1 MADKEGN
8 KTGGRQKGTPNK
20 KTEELMDI
28 SKRLKVNPFEIL
40 LLFAKGDW
48 KALGYKSEKVTKY
61 FGENKSEEYVISPEL
76 RSQSAGKA
84 VEYLYPKRKATEMT
98 LNADPI
104 TEITRTV
111 LTKKVE

>member
-1 MADKEGN
+1 MADKAGN
-8 KTGGRQKGTPNK
+8 KTGGRQKGTVNK

-48 KALGYKSEKVTKY
+48 KALGYKAETVTKY
-61 FGENKSEEYVISPEL
+61 YGETSNEEYVISPEL

-111 LTKKVE
+111 LSKKV